1 MPKNTHRAIRGMC
14 LFKQSRQFSS
24 AKLTRRLMDDEAG
37 DEGNVSY
44 TEDEQAWCGDGL

>member
-14 LFKQSRQFSS
+14 LFRQSCQFSS
-24 AKLTRRLMDDEAG
+24 AKLTRRLMDDDAG